1 MVPQMSTHWFA
12 FCLLTY
18 AAVHDWNRR
27 RAARATLN
35 TEPAIGDLY
44 YCNTTMPR
52 TSSIEQDGCARHY
65 WDDRTKPGA
74 PVEFIHMTM
83 LK

>member
-1 MVPQMSTHWFA
+1 MVPQMSTHWFSL
-12 FCLLTY
+12 CLLTY

-27 RAARATLN
+27 RAAKATLN
-35 TEPAIGDLY
+35 TEPAIEDL

-52 TSSIEQDGCARHY
+52 TSMEQDECARHY
-65 WDDRTKPGA
+65 WRGRTKPGA
-74 PVEFIHMTM
+74 PVEFIHMTK